1 MNRYRKAA
9 CCKRIRRSWRVA
21 SRSSRN
27 WAVGPSARFSKVT
40 NSDSPL
46 SPPCGLSEHWCA
58 EICIPWRLKG
68 VCFIRYIIIHPLPKS
83 SSSLSRSLTNPALF
97 LCLIVEKK
105 KTGDFYAAK
114 IVSFLLPYGE
124 QANFAVWKHM
134 SVEKPRDAFS
144 ASYFQI
150 DVWCSM

>member
-21 SRSSRN
+21 SRSLRN

-58 EICIPWRLKG
+58 EICLPLRLKD
-68 VCFIRYIIIHPLPKS
+68 VCFIRCIIIHPLPNS
-83 SSSLSRSLTNPALF
+83 SSSTNPALF

-124 QANFAVWKHM
+124 QFNFATFEHM

-144 ASYFQI
+144 ASSFQI
-150 DVWCSM
+150 EV